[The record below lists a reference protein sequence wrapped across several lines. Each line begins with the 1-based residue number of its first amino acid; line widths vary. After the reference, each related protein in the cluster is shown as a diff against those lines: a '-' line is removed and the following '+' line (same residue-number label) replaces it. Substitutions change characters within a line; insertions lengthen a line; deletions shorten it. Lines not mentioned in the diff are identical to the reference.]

1 MVQYI
6 GNYSEELGTF
16 SVTNVPYYYDNAT
29 IAITIAEILN
39 YLASLNKDNY
49 RWKVVQV
56 THTEKK
62 VNLYQPQV

>member
-16 SVTNVPYYYDNAT
+16 SVTNVQYYYDNET

-39 YLASLNKDNY
+39 YLASLKKDKY